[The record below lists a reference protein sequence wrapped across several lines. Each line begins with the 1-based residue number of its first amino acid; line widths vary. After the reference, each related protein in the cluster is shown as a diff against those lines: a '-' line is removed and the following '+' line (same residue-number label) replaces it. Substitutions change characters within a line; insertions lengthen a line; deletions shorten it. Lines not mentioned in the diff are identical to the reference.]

1 MRSGGRQILFGLL
14 LACCAAGAL
23 PDEVAAPGPN
33 PTGGG
38 GSVVLEP
45 VPPAAEPH
53 AATPRSRRLVFVCQ
67 DGTGPVFSD
76 RPCSV
81 QAERRELSVA
91 QSAGATASTAP
102 PVPGAAPRAT
112 ARRPTTLPPAG
123 ATPADPCRRLRDQ
136 LEELNDRMRSGYSAR
151 EAARLWTR
159 WRDLKARIRERRC

>member
-1 MRSGGRQILFGLL
+1 MRSAIRRTLFGLG
-14 LACCAAGAL
+14 LACSAAGAL
-23 PDEVAAPGPN
+23 PDEVAVPGTN

-45 VPPAAEPH
+45 VPPAAEPR
-53 AATPRSRRLVFVCQ
+53 AATPRPRRLVFVCQ
-67 DGTGPVFSD
+67 DDSGPVFSD

-91 QSAGATASTAP
+91 QSAGAPASTIP
-102 PVPGAAPRAT
+102 PVPGAAARAT
-112 ARRPTTLPPAG
+112 TRRPVSLQPVGTAK
-123 ATPADPCRRLRDQ
+123 ADPCRRLREQ
-136 LEELNDRMRSGYSAR
+136 LEELDDRMRSGYSAR